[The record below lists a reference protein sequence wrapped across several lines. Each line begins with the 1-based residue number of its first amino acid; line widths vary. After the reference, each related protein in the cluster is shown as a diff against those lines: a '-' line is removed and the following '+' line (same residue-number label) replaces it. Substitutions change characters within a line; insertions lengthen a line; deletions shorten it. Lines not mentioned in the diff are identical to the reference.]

1 MYTTLVWDDNL
12 NFDGVALQAA
22 HDFGLQGLNFFG
34 TGGAFP
40 IGYSSSTFPTNSA
53 VKEPDNTK
61 WLFALQLGAAY
72 KPNPDGWSVRGAVA
86 YYDYHNIQGELSQP
100 CAIYSG
106 INQCSTDSTAPPF
119 MQKGNTLFLL
129 RQIVPDPSHPLDY
142 AQPQLLGLSFGYQIL
157 DVTGLFDMPLFGK
170 EHLVFSGDYAQNL
183 AYDPATVISNP
194 AAFPVNNHDP
204 TSNGSVGPFHTG
216 NKAWLVQATVGNP
229 KPSAPG
235 DWDVTIGYR
244 YIEPDAVLDAF
255 NDHDFHLGGTNA
267 KGYSITAA
275 YFFANNTWVD
285 GRWFSANQVF
295 GPPLAIDVL
304 QLELNTRF

>member
-1 MYTTLVWDDNL
+1 
-12 NFDGVALQAA
+12 
-22 HDFGLQGLNFFG
+22 
-34 TGGAFP
+34 
-40 IGYSSSTFPTNSA
+40 
-53 VKEPDNTK
+53 
-61 WLFALQLGAAY
+61 
-72 KPNPDGWSVRGAVA
+72 
-86 YYDYHNIQGELSQP
+86 
-100 CAIYSG
+100 
-106 INQCSTDSTAPPF
+106 

-129 RQIVPDPSHPLDY
+129 RDIVPDPSSPLNY

-204 TSNGSVGPFHTG
+204 TSDGGVGPFHTG

-229 KPSAPG
+229 KPGAPG
-235 DWDVTIGYR
+235 DWGVTIGYR

-267 KGYSITAA
+267 KGYSITAS